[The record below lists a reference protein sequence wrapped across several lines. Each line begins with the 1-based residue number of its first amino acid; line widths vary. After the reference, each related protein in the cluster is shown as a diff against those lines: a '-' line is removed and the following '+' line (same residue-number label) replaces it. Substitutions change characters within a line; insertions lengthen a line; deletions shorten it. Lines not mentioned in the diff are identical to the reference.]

1 MPNPNP
7 PTFFEKLR
15 GKRFGNIEL
24 EPEGPKDPNLPPS
37 TAEQLGKA
45 AKNFKAMQSK
55 AALEGLYDAAG
66 IKK

>member
-1 MPNPNP
+1 MPGPELNL
-7 PTFFEKLR
+7 FERLR
-15 GKRFGNIEL
+15 GKGRMHDIEL
-24 EPEGPKDPNLPPS
+24 PPEGPKDPNLPPS

-55 AALEGLYDAAG
+55 AALDGLYEAAG